1 MFQNRKQILLQAGSQ
16 RYLFLNGYEVDGIEM
31 QLPDSAIKNYYKM
44 PLRAMMEKGLER
56 RIRHVKVLRNNKLW
70 ITLWQKFS
78 KFDVNIYRCINRY
91 VDNLKRVCDGSVSV
105 NKIDLKVDHEGSF
118 IWPLR
123 GSRYP
128 SLFQKAVKTGVR
140 W

>member
-91 VDNLKRVCDGSVSV
+91 VDNLKGVCDGSVSV
-105 NKIDLKVDHEGSF
+105 NKIDLKVDHEG
-118 IWPLR
+118 
-123 GSRYP
+123 
-128 SLFQKAVKTGVR
+128 
-140 W
+140 